1 MGDVVLTTA
10 VARRYARAFFQAAL
24 GADELEQAF
33 ADIEVLTS
41 VVADK
46 QVSAWLLDPRAGE
59 SRKRDALL
67 RAMKDTGRH
76 FVNLLNMLERRNRL
90 AVLTQLPA
98 AFLVLHGEHHGRQR
112 GLLETAL
119 PLIEGEKEA
128 LEASFSASTGKQV
141 SLEVRQDASLLGGVR
156 VTLAGTRYDGTAR
169 ARLNAAR
176 KRLQEVE
183 LNIG

>member
-10 VARRYARAFFQAAL
+10 VARRYARAFFQAAYD
-24 GADELEQAF
+24 ASELEQAS
-33 ADIEVLTS
+33 ADIDVLAS
-41 VVADK
+41 VVADD

-59 SRKRDALL
+59 ARKRETLL
-67 RAMKDTGRH
+67 AAMKDSGRH

-90 AVLTQLPA
+90 SVLTQIPA
-98 AFLVLHGEHHGRQR
+98 AFVVLHDEHLGRLR

-119 PLIEGEKEA
+119 PLDEGAKEA

-141 SLEVRQDASLLGGVR
+141 SLETRQDASLLGGVR

-169 ARLNAAR
+169 ARLDAAR

-183 LNIG
+183 LNAG

>member
-1 MGDVVLTTA
+1 
-10 VARRYARAFFQAAL
+10 
-24 GADELEQAF
+24 
-33 ADIEVLTS
+33 
-41 VVADK
+41 
-46 QVSAWLLDPRAGE
+46 
-59 SRKRDALL
+59 
-67 RAMKDTGRH
+67 MKDTGRH

-98 AFLVLHGEHHGRQR
+98 AFLVLHDEHHGRQR